1 MKYTESELTFIQGNL
16 NMTDAEIA
24 KGIGRTEKA
33 IRTQRRRMS
42 CLKVKHLNP
51 AKWTQA
57 EIDNYIELW
66 GKHTGDQLAKIYE
79 VTRRAICHVNNRL
92 GLKKG
97 TDWKSYIHRVT
108 YKHTLNPRA
117 RRKDA
122 REIGSIAIR
131 KNGTFIKKEKG
142 WQGLHIYN
150 WIKAGN
156 PKPRGSWLIFKDGN
170 IHNCDV
176 SNLELRLRKTPKVP
190 KEPKERKPR
199 STKKQINEIQR
210 LLKQQQKEAQKAL
223 RLAKKEE
230 RLREQERKRKAREE
244 KENRIKIENE
254 WHKARRAK
262 EPKRIPT
269 RVIDYSQ
276 LRAVRVDHKTIIY
289 VRPDANVEKIIKQ
302 YSKAS

>member
-16 NMTDAEIA
+16 NLTDAEIA

-33 IRTQRRRMS
+33 VRTQRRRMS

-51 AKWTQA
+51 AKWTQT
-57 EIDNYIELW
+57 EINNYIELW
-66 GKHTGDQLAKIYE
+66 GKSTGDQLAQIYQ
-79 VTRRAICHVNNRL
+79 VTRRAICHANNRL

-108 YKHTLNPRA
+108 YKHTLNPRSK
-117 RRKDA
+117 RKDA
-122 REIGSIAIR
+122 REVGSIAIR
-131 KNGTFIKKEKG
+131 RNGTFIKKEKG

-150 WIKAGN
+150 WINSGN
-156 PKPRGSWLIFKDGN
+156 PKPRGSWLVFKDGN
-170 IHNCDV
+170 IHNCEV
-176 SNLELRLRKTPKVP
+176 SNLELRIRKAPKVP

-199 STKKQINEIQR
+199 STKKQMNENQR
-210 LLKQQQKEAQKAL
+210 LLRQQQKEAQQ
-223 RLAKKEE
+223 RI
-230 RLREQERKRKAREE
+230 REQERKRKAREE
-244 KENRIKIENE
+244 KENRMRIENE
-254 WHKARRAK
+254 WHKARKAK

-276 LRAVRVDHKTIIY
+276 LRAVKIDHKTTIY